1 VNKAVGTTVIVD
13 TMHERKMKIYQISDA
28 FLALPGGL
36 GTLDELF
43 EVLTWQQLGI
53 HNRPVAILNIEGLFS
68 PSVSFCFVYLR
79 FFCPKGFFDPII
91 EMISSAKAKGF
102 IRVNENRMNVFVEPE
117 KVIDGFEE
125 LLKKTIEGNLKW
137 LNTI

>member
-1 VNKAVGTTVIVD
+1 
-13 TMHERKMKIYQISDA
+13 
-28 FLALPGGL
+28 
-36 GTLDELF
+36 
-43 EVLTWQQLGI
+43 
-53 HNRPVAILNIEGLFS
+53 
-68 PSVSFCFVYLR
+68 
-79 FFCPKGFFDPII
+79 
-91 EMISSAKAKGF
+91 MISSAKAKGF